1 MSRLLPAL
9 AVLAACSSTA
19 PKELHTTTHTGAAS
33 RDTST
38 DTAGACT
45 EEKGVLSGTV
55 SLDWTPPETSS
66 VHVLVSDGGEL
77 PIELLVD
84 STHQWSVELA
94 AGPWSVWAEVENR
107 GWRSTGRLSCAGQQ
121 HAQNPRRRG
130 TRGRSTGLRPATC
143 IKVSDFVASVH
154 RRRPPP
160 LSPPSS

>member
-94 AGPWSVWAEVENR
+94 AGPWSVWAEVENC
-107 GWRSTGRLSCAGQQ
+107 RSTPVELVVEVCAEVVQDLSLSELDCMV
-121 HAQNPRRRG
+121 
-130 TRGRSTGLRPATC
+130 GL
-143 IKVSDFVASVH
+143 V
-154 RRRPPP
+154 
-160 LSPPSS
+160 PSHQVFQAR